1 MHSYGIL
8 KFPIRTLNLSNPD
21 DKAAHDLM
29 IGRVERMLRLH
40 EEKAEAEG
48 EAKSALEAEI
58 AALDGA
64 IDAQVYELYG
74 LSEEEVEIVEAS
86 VGG

>member
-1 MHSYGIL
+1 M
-8 KFPIRTLNLSNPD
+8 TE
-21 DKAAHDLM
+21 
-29 IGRVERMLRLH
+29 RVEKMLRLH
-40 EEKAEAEG
+40 AEKARAEG

-74 LSEEEVEIVEAS
+74 LSEEEVAVVEAS
-86 VGG
+86 VAG